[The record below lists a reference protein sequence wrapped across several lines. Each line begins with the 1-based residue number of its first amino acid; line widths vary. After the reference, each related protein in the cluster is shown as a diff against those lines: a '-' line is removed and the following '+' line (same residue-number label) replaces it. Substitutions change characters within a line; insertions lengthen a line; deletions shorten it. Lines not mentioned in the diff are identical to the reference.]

1 MSPLRRRRVSL
12 GMVSK
17 SLIRIVRAKD
27 GDELAAAAMLFRE
40 YVASLPFPLD
50 YQGFDAEVAALP
62 GKYAEPGGCI
72 LLAVGGEV
80 GRPKG
85 EYLGCIALRP
95 LDASGLRAG
104 DGTPVCEMKRMY
116 VRPAARGLGAGRLL
130 AEELISLARS
140 AGYRMMKLDTESTFV
155 AATALYRSLGF
166 AECER
171 YNDDPQPET
180 IWMRRAL

>member
-1 MSPLRRRRVSL
+1 MASES
-12 GMVSK
+12 S
-17 SLIRIVRAKD
+17 IRIIHARSSED
-27 GDELAAAAMLFRE
+27 LAAAAILFRE

-62 GKYAEPGGCI
+62 GKYAAPSGCI
-72 LLAVGGEV
+72 LLAWRNLV
-80 GRPKG
+80 GRTEG

-95 LDASGLRAG
+95 LDPSGLRKG
-104 DGTPVCEMKRMY
+104 DVAPVCEMKRMY
-116 VRPAARGLGAGRLL
+116 VRPPARGLGAGRLL
-130 AEELISLARS
+130 AEELISFARE

-166 AECER
+166 VECER